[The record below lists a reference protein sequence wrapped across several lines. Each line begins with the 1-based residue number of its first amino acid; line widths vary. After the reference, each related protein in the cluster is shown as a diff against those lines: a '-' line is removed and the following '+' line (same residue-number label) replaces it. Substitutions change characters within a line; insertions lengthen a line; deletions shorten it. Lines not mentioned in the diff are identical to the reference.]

1 MDDAEL
7 QKIAADNENLIL
19 NAENPGE
26 ALRAIVRSADVV
38 YGVYPV
44 DGGCAK
50 LLIKGQ
56 RLLDGK
62 HVPRKLTAVPCRS
75 AEEARALQSSM
86 GDGCGRSS

>member
-26 ALRAIVRSADVV
+26 ALRAILRSADVV
-38 YGVYPV
+38 YGVYPAQ
-44 DGGCAK
+44 GGCAK

-56 RLLDGK
+56 GLLDGK

-75 AEEARALQSSM
+75 AEEARTLQATF
-86 GDGCGRSS
+86 GDGGARR